1 MALNFSLSAD
11 IHHNVVVT
19 CDPAVICDDEQRSKY
34 LETGDI
40 SHLKADGATI
50 FTIHALS
57 PSQRENAEI
66 KAGAYTRSELGR
78 MLWTESPD
86 EIKERARWHH
96 NLNDDEWSALAEYQ
110 AYISRCYVEMISEA
124 LISID
129 GEDATI
135 DQIQKIKPESH
146 RLQTITELV
155 QHIQRLSLVSD
166 QGKQHLP
173 LLFGSQ
179 TIGADLGAV
188 SNANQNQ
195 ILEDNEATVAAQS
208 SQLFNMCK
216 KMTKVIMCLDI
227 DLLQTVEKVSA
238 TLRLGLAQ
246 SQTQTDS
253 QQSSKLIKDLKE
265 TYARSQ
271 IITLTHHAL

>member
-11 IHHNVVVT
+11 IHHDVVVT
-19 CDPAVICDDEQRSKY
+19 CDPAVICDDDQRSKY
-34 LETGDI
+34 LETGDM
-40 SHLKADGATI
+40 SHLKADGATV

-86 EIKERARWHH
+86 DVKERARWHH
-96 NLNDDEWSALAEYQ
+96 NLNDDERSALAEYQ

-166 QGKQHLP
+166 QGK
-173 LLFGSQ
+173 
-179 TIGADLGAV
+179 
-188 SNANQNQ
+188 
-195 ILEDNEATVAAQS
+195 
-208 SQLFNMCK
+208 
-216 KMTKVIMCLDI
+216 
-227 DLLQTVEKVSA
+227 
-238 TLRLGLAQ
+238 
-246 SQTQTDS
+246 
-253 QQSSKLIKDLKE
+253 
-265 TYARSQ
+265 
-271 IITLTHHAL
+271 

>member
-11 IHHNVVVT
+11 IHHDVVVT
-19 CDPAVICDDEQRSKY
+19 CDPAVICDDDQRSKY
-34 LETGDI
+34 LETGHI
-40 SHLKADGATI
+40 SHLKADGATV

-86 EIKERARWHH
+86 ETKERARWHH
-96 NLNDDEWSALAEYQ
+96 NLNDDERSALAEYQ

-135 DQIQKIKPESH
+135 EQIQKIKPESH

-155 QHIQRLSLVSD
+155 QHVQRLSLVSD
-166 QGKQHLP
+166 SGK
-173 LLFGSQ
+173 
-179 TIGADLGAV
+179 
-188 SNANQNQ
+188 
-195 ILEDNEATVAAQS
+195 
-208 SQLFNMCK
+208 
-216 KMTKVIMCLDI
+216 
-227 DLLQTVEKVSA
+227 
-238 TLRLGLAQ
+238 
-246 SQTQTDS
+246 
-253 QQSSKLIKDLKE
+253 
-265 TYARSQ
+265 
-271 IITLTHHAL
+271 